1 MFDKTIE
8 SQIKDAKKIVDSLGS
23 LSDKEKE
30 IVFGKMVDKILDRS
44 QIENNLNPIIKTD
57 KEKDSKPA
65 KSYNIQ
71 ELYHEYRPKTNLDI
85 IMLIAYYYHLEKKSF
100 GARDLLDEY
109 KLLLIPAPANISDL
123 INKNRKKGFLMLHS
137 KDEEKRTVF
146 TITR

>member
-57 KEKDSKPA
+57 
-65 KSYNIQ
+65 
-71 ELYHEYRPKTNLDI
+71 
-85 IMLIAYYYHLEKKSF
+85 MEKKSF